1 MTLLK
6 KDFHQ
11 NKEHISER
19 PEEIPKGYWLVEAQ
33 WYMLVQTSQ
42 RAYVLL
48 KEKIILNVNSM
59 VRLPEPIVLEVANR
73 RASLRHRGPLR
84 HRMQEVVLVSKPSPC
99 PPCPPH
105 SSERNPICSVSR
117 GTMTSWQAWRLL
129 VCSQGAAFKQLLA
142 DVPFDMKTC
151 F

>member
-59 VRLPEPIVLEVANR
+59 VRLPEPIVLEVAKARKSAPPRPPPPPSARSSARLQAQPVPAVPAAQQREKPNLLSEQR
-73 RASLRHRGPLR
+73 HNDILASLAL
-84 HRMQEVVLVSKPSPC
+84 
-99 PPCPPH
+99 
-105 SSERNPICSVSR
+105 
-117 GTMTSWQAWRLL
+117 ARL
-129 VCSQGAAFKQLLA
+129 
-142 DVPFDMKTC
+142 
-151 F
+151 

>member
-33 WYMLVQTSQ
+33 WYKLVQTSQ

-59 VRLPEPIVLEVANR
+59 VRLPEPIVLEVVKARKSAPPKPPPPPSARSSARLQAQPAQPQPQSSDAFQPARGRATATAIGR
-73 RASLRHRGPLR
+73 RISTRGR
-84 HRMQEVVLVSKPSPC
+84 ATATATGRR
-99 PPCPPH
+99 
-105 SSERNPICSVSR
+105 SSTR
-117 GTMTSWQAWRLL
+117 G
-129 VCSQGAAFKQLLA
+129 
-142 DVPFDMKTC
+142 
-151 F
+151 